1 MLSETCSKVFYP
13 TFNLEKALDLLENG
27 KCFSKSQ
34 KVMLNLALDL
44 YRGNYK
50 GDSIMEVFSCFDEK
64 NSKVVLEAIKI
75 HFSIV

>member
-1 MLSETCSKVFYP
+1 MLK
-13 TFNLEKALDLLENG
+13 
-27 KCFSKSQ
+27 
-34 KVMLNLALDL
+34 LALDL

-50 GDSIMEVFSCFDEK
+50 GDSIIEVFSCFDEK